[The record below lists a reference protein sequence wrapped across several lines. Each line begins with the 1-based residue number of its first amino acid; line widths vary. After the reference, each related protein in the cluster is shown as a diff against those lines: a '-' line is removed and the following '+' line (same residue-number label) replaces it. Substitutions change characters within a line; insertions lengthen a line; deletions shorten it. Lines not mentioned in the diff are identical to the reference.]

1 MQKERFYGR
10 IYSQNIFNVKE
21 PKVYLL
27 SNGTEDKKGSPVTKE
42 AFKLLKE
49 NNFPSF
55 EGNMEA
61 RDGLSGKADVLV
73 ADGFTGNVFL
83 KATEGVAKMMSQ
95 MIKDAFHRNFISLVG
110 GLFAKK
116 GFDEL
121 KHKMDYKSFGGAI
134 LLGVNGVVI
143 KAHGNS
149 NTYAFKK
156 ALELAYN
163 MANTNIVEKL
173 KEGFKDETN

>member
-1 MQKERFYGR
+1 
-10 IYSQNIFNVKE
+10 
-21 PKVYLL
+21 
-27 SNGTEDKKGSPVTKE
+27 
-42 AFKLLKE
+42 
-49 NNFPSF
+49 
-55 EGNMEA
+55 
-61 RDGLSGKADVLV
+61 
-73 ADGFTGNVFL
+73 
-83 KATEGVAKMMSQ
+83 MMSQ
-95 MIKDAFHRNFISLVG
+95 TIKDAFHRNFISLVG

-163 MANTNIVEKL
+163 MANTNVVEKI
-173 KEGFKDETN
+173 KEGFKDGTN